1 MNFGTDSYLLATCPV
16 TDDGRG
22 TFDQYPVG
30 ANCSERQ
37 SPKMEELG
45 EQPAKMRSNHLLGSK
60 AHTLEFMNKAVGLS
74 PALTID
80 VTSAGPNGFPIRLQ
94 TGPRRERV

>member
-1 MNFGTDSYLLATCPV
+1 MTFGTDSYLLATCPV

-45 EQPAKMRSNHLLGSK
+45 EQPAKMPSNHLLGS
-60 AHTLEFMNKAVGLS
+60 HSSLPLPWG
-74 PALTID
+74 
-80 VTSAGPNGFPIRLQ
+80 SAGQCCYGLRHFLLSWKS
-94 TGPRRERV
+94 